1 MRRIP
6 LFLLLL
12 MTAGLSAPAAARV
25 SHVAAQHR
33 PAQEMLQTM
42 ESMTRLMDSVRNR
55 EAADAAAPQ
64 LTKLYKEY
72 RTQRN
77 AAENAAPMTGQ
88 ALEKHLT
95 QMDRSMD
102 DFRMAC
108 ARLMRENFYG
118 STRLG
123 GTVKKIAKGF

>member
-12 MTAGLSAPAAARV
+12 MTAGLSAPAADRV

-55 EAADAAAPQ
+55 EAADATAPQ

-108 ARLMRENFYG
+108 ARLMREKFYG